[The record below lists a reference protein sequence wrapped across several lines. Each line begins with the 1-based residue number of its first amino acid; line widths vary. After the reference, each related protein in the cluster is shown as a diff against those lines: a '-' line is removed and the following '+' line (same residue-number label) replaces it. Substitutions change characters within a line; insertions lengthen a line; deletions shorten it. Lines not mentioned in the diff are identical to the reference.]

1 VKGLTTVSVAL
12 AGLLVQ
18 GAVFTVYLTLGG
30 AGVGLVLALAVG
42 LARVSDSRLLRGIGL
57 LYVEFFRGAAVLVLA
72 FWFVYAL
79 PSLGW
84 QLAPLWA
91 GILALGLN
99 IGAYGAEVVRGAIRA
114 VPRAQIEGAIAL
126 NFTRAQRMRRVVLPQ
141 AFVAMVPPF
150 TNNLIELLKASAV
163 VSVVS
168 IPELTFSGQLI
179 RSGTGKSGA
188 VFGGLLLGYGLIS
201 LVIIAVMRLVERRAS
216 ASVGRQPERLV
227 AARTLGRS
235 EVAT

>member
-1 VKGLTTVSVAL
+1 MSAAL
-12 AGLLVQ
+12 LGLLID
-18 GAVFTVYLTLGG
+18 GALYTVYLTLGG
-30 AGVGLVLALAVG
+30 AALGLMIAFAVG
-42 LARVSDSRLLRGIGL
+42 LARSSDSRLLRGLGFV
-57 LYVEFFRGAAVLVLA
+57 YVEIFRGAAVIVLA

-99 IGAYGAEVVRGAIRA
+99 IGAYGAEVVRGAIRS
-114 VPRAQIEGAIAL
+114 VPQAQLEGAVAL
-126 NFTRAQRMRRVVLPQ
+126 NFTRAQRMWRVVLPQ

-179 RSGTGKSGA
+179 RSGTGNSTG
-188 VFGGLLLGYGLIS
+188 VFGGLLIGYGVIS
-201 LVIIAVMRLVERRAS
+201 LAIIGVMRLVERRAS
-216 ASVGRQPERLV
+216 SSVGRRPEPVVR
-227 AARTLGRS
+227 RRMLGRS
-235 EVAT
+235 EVA

>member
-1 VKGLTTVSVAL
+1 VSVAL
-12 AGLLVQ
+12 IGLLVD
-18 GAVFTVYLTLGG
+18 GALYTVYLTLGG
-30 AGVGLVLALAVG
+30 AALGLVIAFAVG
-42 LARVSDSRLLRGIGL
+42 LARISGSRLLRGIGFC
-57 LYVEFFRGAAVLVLA
+57 YVEVFRGAAVLVLA

-114 VPRAQIEGAIAL
+114 VPSAQIEGAISL
-126 NFTRAQRMRRVVLPQ
+126 NFTKTQQMRRVVLPQ

-179 RSGTGKSGA
+179 RSGTGNSAA
-188 VFGGLLLGYGLIS
+188 VFGGLLIGYGLIS
-201 LVIIAVMRLVERRAS
+201 LVIIGVMRLVELRAA
-216 ASVGRQPERLV
+216 ASVGRRPEPVGVR
-227 AARTLGRS
+227 RMLGRS
-235 EVAT
+235 EVAA

>member
-1 VKGLTTVSVAL
+1 MSGAL
-12 AGLLVQ
+12 IGLLLD
-18 GAVFTVYLTLGG
+18 GALYTLYLTLGG
-30 AGVGLVLALAVG
+30 AALGLVLAFAAG
-42 LARVSDSRLLRGIGL
+42 LARTSDSRFLRAIGFV
-57 LYVEFFRGAAVLVLA
+57 YIEFFRGAAVIVLA

-114 VPRAQIEGAIAL
+114 IPQAQIEGAVSL
-126 NFTRAQRMRRVVLPQ
+126 NFTKAQRMRRVVLPQ

-179 RSGTGKSGA
+179 RSGTGSSAA
-188 VFGGLLLGYGLIS
+188 VFGGLLIGYGVIS
-201 LVIIAVMRLVERRAS
+201 LVIIGLMRLVERRAA
-216 ASVGRQPERLV
+216 ASVGRRPEPV
-227 AARTLGRS
+227 ARRRTLGRS
-235 EVAT
+235 EVAA

>member
-1 VKGLTTVSVAL
+1 MSVAL
-12 AGLLVQ
+12 VGLLVR
-18 GAVFTVYLTLGG
+18 GALFTVYLTLGG
-30 AGVGLVLALAVG
+30 AALGLVLAFAVG
-42 LARVSDSRLLRGIGL
+42 LARVSDLRPLRGIGVV
-57 LYVEFFRGAAVLVLA
+57 YVEFFRGAAVIVLA

-99 IGAYGAEVVRGAIRA
+99 IGAYGAEVVRGAIKA
-114 VPRAQIEGAIAL
+114 VPRSQIDGAIAV
-126 NFTRAQRMRRVVLPQ
+126 NFTRFQRMRRVVLPQ
-141 AFVAMVPPF
+141 ALVAMVPPF

-179 RSGTGKSGA
+179 RSGTGNSAA
-188 VFGGLLLGYGLIS
+188 VLGGLLIGYGLIS
-201 LVIIAVMRLVERRAS
+201 LVIIGAMRLVERRVS
-216 ASVGRQPERLV
+216 ASVGRRGEPRRRMV
-227 AARTLGRS
+227 TRS
-235 EVAT
+235 EAAA